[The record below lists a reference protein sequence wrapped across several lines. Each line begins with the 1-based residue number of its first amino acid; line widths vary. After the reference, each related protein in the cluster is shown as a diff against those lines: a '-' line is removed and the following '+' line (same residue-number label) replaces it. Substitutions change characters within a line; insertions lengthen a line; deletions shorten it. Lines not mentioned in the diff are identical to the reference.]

1 MSREKSFIKRVI
13 IGAGNTSYEGW
24 IATQEE
30 ELNLLNIEDYYKSK
44 TSPNKDYSNLAGAEI
59 VRYENL
65 DEYRIWNHVKAV
77 NIEEPGGRLR
87 GNIQYKDD

>member
-30 ELNLLNIEDYYKSK
+30 ELNLLNIEDYYKLFGK
-44 TSPNKDYSNLAGAEI
+44 
-59 VRYENL
+59 
-65 DEYRIWNHVKAV
+65 
-77 NIEEPGGRLR
+77 
-87 GNIQYKDD
+87 

>member
-30 ELNLLNIEDYYKSK
+30 ELNLLNIEDYYKLFGK
-44 TSPNKDYSNLAGAEI
+44 
-59 VRYENL
+59 
-65 DEYRIWNHVKAV
+65 
-77 NIEEPGGRLR
+77 EESV
-87 GNIQYKDD
+87 DAF

>member
-30 ELNLLNIEDYYKSK
+30 DLLTLPEKKNYTEEEIFSSHKVDKLLNMK
-44 TSPNKDYSNLAGAEI
+44 
-59 VRYENL
+59 R
-65 DEYRIWNHVKAV
+65 
-77 NIEEPGGRLR
+77 NIFYIIR
-87 GNIQYKDD
+87 

>member
-30 ELNLLNIEDYYKSK
+30 ELNQPEDLLLYLSTDVKAKNLPGIRGQIEDSMTVRMDAVYKWFMK
-44 TSPNKDYSNLAGAEI
+44 QFK
-59 VRYENL
+59 
-65 DEYRIWNHVKAV
+65 
-77 NIEEPGGRLR
+77 
-87 GNIQYKDD
+87 